1 MAYLKSN
8 KLFTGRELIAHAVAV
23 DEFQGGKYIK
33 SHETDRD
40 KGIESNFKL
49 MLGLL
54 HDPANSQIK
63 LTDGHYDRADDIIE
77 EGNQSSIY
85 SSHMADAGSDQQSL
99 EHAYSIINRES
110 SFLNYLDLALQRIDQ
125 KSFGVCSKC
134 EELISKE
141 RLHEVPHATKCFDC
155 KTSNR

>member
-1 MAYLKSN
+1 MAKKNWTQKDLK
-8 KLFTGRELIAHAVAV
+8 
-23 DEFQGGKYIK
+23 EFKNIITEKRQEVLKA
-33 SHETDRD
+33 
-40 KGIESNFKL
+40 IEEARS
-49 MLGLL
+49 
-54 HDPANSQIK
+54 
-63 LTDGHYDRADDIIE
+63 RADDIIE

-99 EHAYSIINRES
+99 EHAYAIINRES

>member
-1 MAYLKSN
+1 MAKKNWTQKDLK
-8 KLFTGRELIAHAVAV
+8 
-23 DEFQGGKYIK
+23 EFKNIITEKRQEVLKA
-33 SHETDRD
+33 
-40 KGIESNFKL
+40 IEEARS
-49 MLGLL
+49 
-54 HDPANSQIK
+54 
-63 LTDGHYDRADDIIE
+63 RADDIIE

>member
-1 MAYLKSN
+1 
-8 KLFTGRELIAHAVAV
+8 
-23 DEFQGGKYIK
+23 
-33 SHETDRD
+33 
-40 KGIESNFKL
+40 
-49 MLGLL
+49 
-54 HDPANSQIK
+54 
-63 LTDGHYDRADDIIE
+63 
-77 EGNQSSIY
+77 
-85 SSHMADAGSDQQSL
+85 MADAGSDQQSL